1 MSASKTPL
9 VHEVIPLFDVVT
21 RALTDYI
28 GDTTLQPV
36 IRVAAARG
44 RVMMNKYY
52 GLTDDS
58 IVYRIAMCK
67 SLSTTSPGLL
77 TDALHDAS
85 RRRWPVLHPRYKTSY
100 FHLVGWPRE
109 WITTA
114 EELFRSEWTT
124 NYKPKRPHTQ
134 TTPPGVMYISVPT

>member
-52 GLTDDS
+52 GLRMTQSS
-58 IVYRIAMCK
+58 IGLRCV
-67 SLSTTSPGLL
+67 SPYQQ
-77 TDALHDAS
+77 
-85 RRRWPVLHPRYKTSY
+85 HPQ
-100 FHLVGWPRE
+100 
-109 WITTA
+109 A
-114 EELFRSEWTT
+114 C
-124 NYKPKRPHTQ
+124 
-134 TTPPGVMYISVPT
+134 